1 MNLPDSERFPSS
13 FFDSEDPLSPGACA
27 PAAHEYVQMT
37 FDASMVVN
45 GFMRTCELWEGPDG
59 KAVKGTYP
67 PKRER
72 DAIGFRDRVGSHG

>member
-1 MNLPDSERFPSS
+1 M
-13 FFDSEDPLSPGACA
+13 
-27 PAAHEYVQMT
+27 QMT